1 MVETDRNERLE
12 RLKAALL
19 KWKEVHETEY
29 NAFARVMRS
38 GDASCYM
45 RFYRSIVLM
54 IPRFRR
60 RWRQD
65 WNSDAIDSFDDITI
79 MVKESNLPRD
89 IVDMCVRKDDSEL
102 PDSAQSISLSD
113 NLKKLFGIKP
123 KPRVRLSM
131 PLVMCWLY
139 FGKSFESM
147 VEMLDCQLSSKDAD
161 TMDKEK
167 CSIAVKAVIK
177 ASLSGGYR
185 TQHDWDCYFARKNAI
200 ASGDTG
206 RWAMAEVRKEF
217 ETSVEKVQEA
227 DTQENAAKTTGRNKS
242 RNLPLRDY
250 ISCDNTEAVI
260 GIIRKFIIANNTGYG
275 LTLPYFALRDLGLF
289 KGTIVDSEYSAGLAL
304 QFSDI
309 EGLKGESS
317 VRQALGKM
325 RKQQYVVID
334 GKQTQGT
341 LLQSDDY
348 APLLAQ
354 LKAEISK
361 AY

>member
-19 KWKEVHETEY
+19 KWKEAHETEY
-29 NAFARVMRS
+29 NTFARSMRS

-54 IPRFRR
+54 MPKFRK
-60 RWRQD
+60 RWKHD
-65 WNSDAIDSFDDITI
+65 WDSDTVDSFDDITI
-79 MVKESNLPRD
+79 MVKKSDLPQD
-89 IVDMCVRKDDSEL
+89 IVDKCVREDDSEL
-102 PDSAQSISLSD
+102 PDSALPVSLLD
-113 NLKKLFGIKP
+113 KLRKLFGMKP

-147 VEMLDCQLSSKDAD
+147 VEMLDSQLSSKDAD

-185 TQHDWDCYFARKNAI
+185 TQHDWDCYFAHKNAI
-200 ASGDTG
+200 ASGGTG

-217 ETSVEKVQEA
+217 ETTVEKAQEA
-227 DTQENAAKTTGRNKS
+227 DPQENAAKTTGRNKS
-242 RNLPLRDY
+242 RNLPLGDY
-250 ISCDNTEAVI
+250 ISCDNTEAVM

-275 LTLPYFALRDLGLF
+275 LTLPYFALRDLGLL

-325 RKQQYVVID
+325 RKQQYVVIG
-334 GKQTQGT
+334 GKQSLGT

-348 APLLAQ
+348 APLLTQ
-354 LKAEISK
+354 LKDEISK
-361 AY
+361 A